1 MAQSSYE
8 VVRRAITFQNPD
20 RLPVVMP
27 TLNISD
33 VAWVNWNQIGTG
45 DNSKR
50 QTLDEWGCTWS
61 RSEVK
66 NMGQVTGHPLADW
79 SALDAFRFPD
89 PGSPDFY
96 RGMEERFTGT
106 EGKFIVTGIFM
117 LLFERLHSLRGFSN
131 TLIDLGTGDTRFEA
145 LADRIVDYDL
155 ALIDQISGRFPG
167 QIHALNFTDDWGTE
181 QRTIIS
187 PHLWDEFFKPR
198 YLRIFDAIHRAG
210 WFVWMHSCG
219 EVSGIVD
226 SLIAIGVDVLNL
238 QQPRVFG
245 LEQFGQRFAGRVAFE
260 TLCDIQHT
268 LPFKNKAE
276 IEEEAQLLMKYWST
290 PKGGLILGDYGDGEA
305 IGVSL
310 EKKEWML
317 AAFQAADRF
326 LSASTPKAKGRVFLT
341 PAE

>member
-8 VVRRAITFQNPD
+8 VVRRAITFQYPD

-45 DNSKR
+45 DNSQR
-50 QTLDEWGCTWS
+50 QTLDEWGCTWT

-66 NMGQVTGHPLADW
+66 NMGQVTGHPLGDW
-79 SALDAFRFPD
+79 AALDTFRFPD
-89 PGSPDFY
+89 PHSPDFF
-96 RGMEERFTGT
+96 RGMESRLAGT
-106 EGKFIVTGIFM
+106 EGKFVVTGIFM

-131 TLIDLGTGDTRFEA
+131 ILIDLVSGDSRLEA

-155 ALIDQISGRFPG
+155 ALIDHISSLFPG

-181 QRTIIS
+181 QKTIIK
-187 PHLWDEFFKPR
+187 PALWDSFFKPR
-198 YLRIFDAIHRAG
+198 YRRIFDAIHHAG

-226 SLIAIGVDVLNL
+226 GLIEIGVDVLNL

-260 TLCDIQHT
+260 TLCDIQRT
-268 LPFKNKAE
+268 LPFKSKPE
-276 IEEEAQLLMKYWST
+276 IEEEALLLLKYWST

-310 EKKEWML
+310 EKKKWML
-317 AAFQAADRF
+317 AAFLAADPF
-326 LSASTPKAKGRVFLT
+326 QASSSLGKEGDFQTSTG
-341 PAE
+341 